1 MVYDFYYVEYNIR
14 LFELLII
21 QWFCNVDNKIT
32 VRIDV
37 VSIILKI
44 VDHLYGLDT
53 WNVNGYVVMFILVS
67 SMRLLLQTMRG
78 LY

>member
-37 VSIILKI
+37 VSIIVI
-44 VDHLYGLDT
+44 NHGQ
-53 WNVNGYVVMFILVS
+53 FIWS
-67 SMRLLLQTMRG
+67 Q
-78 LY
+78 